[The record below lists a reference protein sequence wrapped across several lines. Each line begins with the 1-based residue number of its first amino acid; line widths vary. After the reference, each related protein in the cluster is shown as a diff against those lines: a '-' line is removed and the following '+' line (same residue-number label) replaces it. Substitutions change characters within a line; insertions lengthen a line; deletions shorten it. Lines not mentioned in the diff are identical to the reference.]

1 MKILGQSRSD
11 RKYEENL
18 RKSGGDDLA
27 LQQARQAYYDSISFE
42 ELFSYIR
49 NLLNMPDL
57 ELSSELYPRPQYAII
72 SIRSNNISK
81 TNNILSLAFRECTV
95 GTGTSSLVFIEN
107 LEEYENGAEPFFKTQ
122 FRIDLLFESN
132 TGKVDS
138 VKLFTASYSES
149 KNKWKFNEIKR

>member
-27 LQQARQAYYDSISFE
+27 LQQARQAYYDSIPFE

-72 SIRSNNISK
+72 SIMSNNISK